1 MHILQAF
8 KMALKSL
15 WTNKLR
21 SFLTMLGII
30 IGVFAVSLLTTV
42 AQGVSDA
49 VVSQIKSQSTLA
61 VYMNMSNRLKNKEAT
76 DIVKS
81 VQPTD
86 ANADDYFDFSLVN
99 QFSSLVASAD
109 LETLNSEGVLD
120 YLTATKIYT
129 KRDFPNYD
137 STTDEEKQYADIMMA
152 TKKGSVYTNVMVVSS
167 NYDTV
172 YDLKYKGEFPKTYN
186 EILIN
191 DEFAEVFLKLENEN
205 EAIGKFVTFGV
216 KNYTEI
222 KYKFSE
228 NVPESLRE
236 LYFGTI
242 EKMMT
247 EKSDDKP
254 LSLTVIKNDDG
265 STYVYDEE
273 KYTLTFNVEI
283 YKYATNAELLSYINA
298 YIENSSFN
306 GKITA
311 EIQDIYDTSMAKE
324 YKVVGVLESEDSTKN
339 SEQMNQTSESMGM
352 QNYNYL
358 NFSSNRGTCYML
370 SSDENVTTLYGKT
383 AKAED
388 TTVSYIY
395 FRYKDESVMTNS
407 TTNIILAFATNGNYE
422 YLSDFALVS
431 YSSVAKIISKIM
443 DILTI
448 MLTVISVISLI
459 VGGIGIM
466 NIMLVAVSE
475 RTREI
480 GIRKAIGAKRGSILT
495 QFLVE
500 ALTLSVLGGLIG
512 LGLSW
517 IGTIIISNVMN
528 IKITIPLW
536 VVGMSVGF
544 CTAIG
549 LIFGMFPAIKASNM
563 QPIDALRRE

>member
-49 VVSQIKSQSTLA
+49 VVSQIRSQSTMA
-61 VYMNMSNRLKNKEAT
+61 VYMNMSSRLKNKEAT
-76 DIVKS
+76 EIVKT
-81 VQPTD
+81 VQPAD
-86 ANADDYFDFSLVN
+86 KNVDDYFDFSIMSE
-99 QFSSLVASAD
+99 FSSLVASTD
-109 LETLNSEGVLD
+109 LETIKNEGVLD
-120 YLTATKIYT
+120 YLTTNKIYT

-137 STTDEEKQYADIMMA
+137 TMTDEEKQYADILMA
-152 TKKGSVYTNVMVVSS
+152 TKKGSIFTNVMVVDS

-172 YDLKYKGEFPKTYN
+172 YDLKFNGKFPETDD
-186 EILIN
+186 EILIDN
-191 DEFAEVFLKLENEN
+191 EFAKVFLKTENEKD
-205 EAIGKFVTFGV
+205 AIGKYVTFGV

-222 KYKFSE
+222 KYKFTE

-242 EKMMT
+242 ENIMT

-254 LSLTVIKNDDG
+254 LSLTIIKNDDG
-265 STYVYDEE
+265 STYVYNEE
-273 KYTLTFNVEI
+273 DYTLTFNIEI
-283 YKYATNAELLSYINA
+283 YKYATNAELLNLINN
-298 YIENSSFN
+298 YIENSSFS

-311 EIQDIYDTSMAKE
+311 EIQDIYDISMAKE
-324 YKVVGVLESEDSTKN
+324 YKVVGIIEPDSTSKN
-339 SEQMNQTSESMGM
+339 TEKMNQTSESMGM

-383 AKAED
+383 TKAED

-407 TTNIILAFATNGNYE
+407 TTNLILAFVTKGNYE

-475 RTREI
+475 RTKEI
-480 GIRKAIGAKRGSILT
+480 GIRKAIGAKKGSILT

-500 ALTLSVLGGLIG
+500 ALTLSILGGLIG

-517 IGTIIISNVMN
+517 IGTLIISNVMN
-528 IKITIPLW
+528 ISITIPLW